1 MSVTIWMQLVGGQAA
16 GLAFTIILLFM
27 FITKYFGGEL
37 LTAKEIILINI
48 TIGIVAI
55 FHIF

>member
-1 MSVTIWMQLVGGQAA
+1 MQLVGGQAA